1 MKTPYI
7 ALFCLTVFIRETMSI
22 RPWGSAKSVNSEIRQ
37 EEISNH
43 QKWSSYVTVDATKL
57 VSYLVNHGGLVLPK
71 STKEEIKVFGRVC
84 HVDEILLNVMQRRLQ
99 VRNFTIHTE
108 GDHEDVALRIG
119 RLYVEWSSYRKP
131 CLSIEVDDVDIL
143 VEFLNIVLS
152 RNNWNNLKDSGFPPS
167 MYTDEVDPVPTTEE
181 TNVQD
186 SFVRIESVDF
196 SGNITCTF
204 RSKPLKKEIA
214 VLQFDLDSFDEV
226 DRQIR
231 ERSDDN
237 LIQTGRKGCTTDE
250 LYDIVKSFFARKIK
264 EMAASNV
271 EDALNGREMSTL
283 QGIKRAWSS
292 TSNSATGYVDDARD
306 WTEGKLRGKLSE
318 SIQIGKQKTEK
329 VTKNPFIQAALREL
343 QKASE
348 NAARSDANDED
359 AR

>member
-152 RNNWNNLKDSGFPPS
+152 RNNWNNLKDSGFPPQC
-167 MYTDEVDPVPTTEE
+167 TQ
-181 TNVQD
+181 TN
-186 SFVRIESVDF
+186 VDF